1 MKRFAKI
8 GAIVLAATLALTA
21 VIGTTVF
28 ADSPGEGAIAGDN
41 PMCGGRIH
49 GALGAINAELAAILG
64 VDEDVLADAF
74 RQALQE
80 IRDEIGGLDEGE
92 RPRDLVIASVAASIG
107 VTEAQLVDAIE
118 QAMQDLQAKVR
129 ERIQERQEERLQ
141 QAVEDGTIT
150 EDEANQIREWWQS
163 RPAALDKLRPEG
175 RPMERMRGNGR
186 FGNGGLWQNGQGSEG
201 SAEDMALTM
210 F

>member
-1 MKRFAKI
+1 MRRFAKI

-41 PMCGGRIH
+41 PMYRGRIH

-64 VDEDVLADAF
+64 VDEEVLVDAF

-80 IRDEIGGLDEGE
+80 IRDEIGELDEGVK
-92 RPRDLVIASVAASIG
+92 PKDLVIASVAASIG
-107 VTEAQLVDAIE
+107 ITEEQLVDAIE
-118 QAMQDLQAKVR
+118 QAMQNLQAKVQ
-129 ERIQERQEERLQ
+129 ERIQERHEKRLQ
-141 QAVEDGTIT
+141 DAVANGTIT
-150 EDEANQIREWWQS
+150 EDEADQIREWWES
-163 RPAALDKLRPEG
+163 RPAALEKLRPIDRPQG
-175 RPMERMRGNGR
+175 RMGDNGR
-186 FGNGGLWQNGQGSEG
+186 FGNGGLWQNGQGSED
-201 SAEDMALTM
+201 SAEDLAPTA